1 MSDYQTEAYAI
12 EGLAEA
18 VIGIGLRDSGRQVL
32 VYDAI
37 SVQDILESSGSGL
50 SFSAFLEALNIEGL
64 GERAPMFIWLDD
76 DIKYE
81 LKAVG
86 AGSGYRL
93 H

>member
-50 SFSAFLEALNIEGL
+50 SFGAFLEALNIEGL